1 MAREHKRKSYFTVPN
16 AIWQDDLTVEERGIV
31 VGLIGYM
38 CERWATDKLTA
49 KEGARVVL
57 RPGVL
62 AEITGR
68 GTWKSGLVA
77 LERALENTSAKVSVK
92 GRLLEGAA
100 GAPGRR
106 SHGSRQALDRR
117 NVIVEWPKVSILQ
130 RFDRLSAPQSS
141 SASAEASSSS
151 QVPPKSPATRTP
163 KTSKKAAAKDPKI
176 AIPPLADWP
185 REACESICRERGCT
199 ADHLRHAIGRVI
211 EWHTNGETKNAR
223 VKRTVALWQRYL
235 LKQEWPYE
243 HFQSGTNGAA
253 RGPKETASDRAR
265 QIIKD
270 RKRTESDSRFEN
282 AKELNS

>member
-49 KEGARVVL
+49 EEGARVVL

-68 GTWKSGLVA
+68 GTWKSGLAA
-77 LERALENTSAKVSVK
+77 LECALENTSAKVSVK

-117 NVIVEWPKVSILQ
+117 NVVVEWPKVAILQ

-151 QVPPKSPATRTP
+151 EIPPKPPAPRTP
-163 KTSKKAAAKDPKI
+163 KTSKKAAKDPKI
-176 AIPPLADWP
+176 AIPPIADWRP
-185 REACESICRERGCT
+185 ETCESICSERGCT
-199 ADHLRHAIGRVI
+199 PEHLRHAIDRVL
-211 EWHTNGETKNAR
+211 EWHTNGETKSAR
-223 VKRTVALWQRYL
+223 VKRTVALWERYL

-243 HFQSGTNGAA
+243 RFRTGTNGSA
-253 RGPKETASDRAR
+253 RGPKETPTDRHNAKIAARDSDLE
-265 QIIKD
+265 K
-270 RKRTESDSRFEN
+270 TRFED
-282 AKELNS
+282 AKEIN